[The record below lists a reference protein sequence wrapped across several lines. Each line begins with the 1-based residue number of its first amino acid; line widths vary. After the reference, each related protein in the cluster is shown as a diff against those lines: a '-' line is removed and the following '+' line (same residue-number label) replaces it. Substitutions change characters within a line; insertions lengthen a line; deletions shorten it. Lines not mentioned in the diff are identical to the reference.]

1 MAEIDAV
8 EEELA
13 LQLKHD
19 SAALT
24 RVASALRSC
33 KQQNPSDMVDG
44 QPRIQN
50 YCLWQLQ
57 GVTQV
62 SKHSA
67 IFHLVCRDKKRG
79 TPHPRGR
86 GTVAEPKT
94 WHTTLLAHVGK
105 NNEGPL
111 PWIERDYTPISSAK
125 DWESGKCDVLIKI
138 YADGAAT
145 AWLAQQSIGCGVW
158 LSQPVKT
165 LGIPGLVPDGP
176 SFRPASVLLVLA
188 GTGIVAAPQVLH
200 HRDPIQ
206 KLGFGTPSWDQLRV
220 PIDLVFSCRK
230 DDILMVS
237 DMIAWCRDQN
247 KGLRRC
253 IVLLTEPQNLTAVPF
268 PDTKQADDLINDL
281 VALPNARVLPSRLSQ
296 ELLADALSTMLM
308 PCRIVVSGPAAF
320 NATAKDMLDQCNVS
334 RDAITIL
341 SA

>member
-1 MAEIDAV
+1 
-8 EEELA
+8 
-13 LQLKHD
+13 
-19 SAALT
+19 
-24 RVASALRSC
+24 
-33 KQQNPSDMVDG
+33 
-44 QPRIQN
+44 
-50 YCLWQLQ
+50 
-57 GVTQV
+57 
-62 SKHSA
+62 
-67 IFHLVCRDKKRG
+67 
-79 TPHPRGR
+79 
-86 GTVAEPKT
+86 
-94 WHTTLLAHVGK
+94 
-105 NNEGPL
+105 L

-188 GTGIVAAPQVLH
+188 GTGIVAATQVLF

-320 NATAKDMLDQCNVS
+320 NATAKDMLDQCDVS